1 MAPKVDRGYKEA
13 RKSQI
18 INAAGQ
24 CFSQKGFHNT
34 TMKDIFEVSGLSSG
48 AVYNYF
54 ESKEEIVETMADIS
68 FERNMKMI
76 TGAVEEDGES
86 PLGKFLNGFFTMLK
100 ELAARPDARTSLS
113 IDFDLWSEATRNK
126 YIDKVSR
133 RSQEDTIS
141 QVAKLVER
149 EQTRGAIKKGLDA
162 KAIARVLLALLQG
175 LQVQFVINP
184 KLDID
189 AYIEATNALLGG
201 SF

>member
-86 PLGKFLNGFFTMLK
+86 PLGKFLNG
-100 ELAARPDARTSLS
+100 
-113 IDFDLWSEATRNK
+113 
-126 YIDKVSR
+126 
-133 RSQEDTIS
+133 
-141 QVAKLVER
+141 
-149 EQTRGAIKKGLDA
+149 
-162 KAIARVLLALLQG
+162 
-175 LQVQFVINP
+175 
-184 KLDID
+184 
-189 AYIEATNALLGG
+189 
-201 SF
+201 